1 MRILSALGLLL
12 CVGHARGEFAFDLRE
27 TISGHPSM
35 VQKTTEITSHM
46 FISGGK
52 IAKLQNQIVQII
64 DHDSSLLTLV
74 DYRDKK
80 FATLNLTEATRDH
93 DLRFDQK
100 FGQDIRTELVQSAQP
115 AEWDGRPVK
124 RTVFRIQINSDPGPG
139 EWLYT
144 MDSSTEPPPDFEQ
157 TSRAIANSEDRYD
170 QDLDAEIQALV
181 FINIDRFK
189 DLQKSRKRDTEKSGL
204 LIHSLAEFRLKK
216 GAPLL
221 EPIGQELAGQPLITE
236 EMEVVDFKVAPVDFS
251 IFLVP
256 PGFEQVDMHDLY
268 VQQDMRANQ

>member
-1 MRILSALGLLL
+1 MRILSALALLL
-12 CVGHARGEFAFDLRE
+12 CAGHARAEFAFDLRE

-35 VQKTTEITSHM
+35 VRKTTEITSHM

-80 FATLNLTEATRDH
+80 FSTLNLTEGTRDR

-100 FGQDIRTELVQSAQP
+100 FGQDIRTELVQSGQS

-144 MDSSTEPPPDFEQ
+144 VDASTEPPPDFEP
-157 TSRAIANSEDRYD
+157 TSRAISNTEDRYD

-189 DLQKSRKRDTEKSGL
+189 DLQKARKGDTGRSAL
-204 LIHSLAEFRLKK
+204 VIHSVAQFRLKK

-221 EPIGQELAGQPLITE
+221 ETIGQELAGQPLITE
-236 EMEVVDFKVAPVDFS
+236 EMEVLDFKLEPIDFS

-256 PGFEQVDMHDLY
+256 PGFEQVDMHELF
-268 VQQDMRANQ
+268 VQQDIRANQ